1 MAGHGSVNSIRGQF
15 DNLRVAEDF
24 SNTIRGNTKS
34 QKESPPEKKVE
45 GSDANKSDPL
55 MPHLVFNDQELEERY
70 PRLTAPEDEHADDP
84 AIDAADLTLQVGQR
98 IAEEIRGS
106 MRAEGRRRRKMT
118 SSVFGVCGGAT
129 DGRPSTCV
137 FLGEFCEG
145 ATAGRP
151 LANLSDAQANCR
163 LERRRGSKRG

>member
-24 SNTIRGNTKS
+24 SNTIRGHTKGH
-34 QKESPPEKKVE
+34 KESPPEKKVE

-84 AIDAADLTLQVGQR
+84 AIDAADLILQVGQR
-98 IAEEIRGS
+98 IADEIRAN
-106 MRAEGRRRRKMT
+106 MHAEGRRRRKTT
-118 SSVFGVCGGAT
+118 SSVVEICGGAT

-137 FLGEFCEG
+137 LLGEFCEG

-151 LANLSDAQANCR
+151 LANLSDAQTSCR
-163 LERRRGSKRG
+163 LERRRGGKRG

>member
-1 MAGHGSVNSIRGQF
+1 MAGHGSINSMRGQAKDQKESPS
-15 DNLRVAEDF
+15 DNLRVA
-24 SNTIRGNTKS
+24 
-34 QKESPPEKKVE
+34 
-45 GSDANKSDPL
+45 ADPL
-55 MPHLVFNDQELEERY
+55 MPHLVFNDQELEKLY

-98 IAEEIRGS
+98 IAEEIRGN

-118 SSVFGVCGGAT
+118 SSAVGTCGGAT

-137 FLGEFCEG
+137 LLGEFCEG

-151 LANLSDAQANCR
+151 LANLSDAQTSCM